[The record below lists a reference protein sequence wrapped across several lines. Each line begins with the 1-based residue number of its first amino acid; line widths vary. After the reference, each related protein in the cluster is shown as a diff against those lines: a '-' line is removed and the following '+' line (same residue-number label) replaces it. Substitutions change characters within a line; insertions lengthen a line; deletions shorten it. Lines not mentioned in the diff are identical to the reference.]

1 MRNGIDMIVQIVRK
15 MPVAGFAGHS
25 HERNPRAN
33 ATTE

>member
-1 MRNGIDMIVQIVRK
+1 MRNGIDMIVRNL
-15 MPVAGFAGHS
+15 PVVGFAGHS